1 MSMATLRPFTSCS
14 SIFLLQIYEIIWKIP
29 IFFVFLHEKHKTTMP
44 RKTDGILFELQPRPT
59 KGDDGK
65 PLLYAQPVIERK
77 YDLDAIDDFCANY
90 RHKSKG
96 EIRCLFELFSEV
108 ATMWLRKGYRVE
120 TPFGSLAPKLKLIG
134 EHTDPEKVTGRDVMY
149 GGIEFIPSKQ
159 FVKDADCS
167 REGFRRQQGSVGNSQ
182 MYDPKAMDEALR
194 RSTYNG
200 YVTVSRFQYYSG
212 LKRKSAKAYLDSL
225 CEGDNPRLRCYRE
238 GRTLHYTVLHNS
250 SKE

>member
-1 MSMATLRPFTSCS
+1 MRPFTSCS

-182 MYDPKAMDEALR
+182 MYDSKAMDEALR